1 MAVAEASLRMV
12 NDSMSLGLIE
22 ARALL
27 TPSMPELQTVDHDH
41 RVLLGAE
48 RRSTAHADRR
58 GAAGLAGAGRDDHAG
73 ALAEHQIGGR
83 GDQTLVELVGLD
95 GGHRTGHVVLLDGA
109 VADDDHFVEGHKVLF
124 EHQTGKI
131 GRRSHALDRLITDV
145 ADFDNRLR
153 ALHRDGESAV
163 DVGRYTVDGALFD
176 DGSADDGIAGVVN
189 DNAVDRVL
197 RLSEDSEGGGCR
209 RIGS

>member
-27 TPSMPELQTVDHDH
+27 TPSMPELET
-41 RVLLGAE
+41 G
-48 RRSTAHADRR
+48 
-58 GAAGLAGAGRDDHAG
+58 
-73 ALAEHQIGGR
+73 